1 MPVLR
6 CPDHEVQLAADG
18 PARTVRHPAPV
29 PRVAADRDW
38 TRGSAQYEAAWDP
51 AIDRVDLSQAGA
63 GGRQVVLKAQAA
75 AQAGATGAVTVK
87 AKGGADSFKIKVRVI
102 SAPPIATLRPVRIE
116 GLIAGTSRTVNLAQY
131 LDSPLTAPKCSVQGS
146 QVLSGT
152 GVSASASGCQL
163 TVTASDKARGD
174 ASIAVQVIDAPGRPA
189 ALGEVSVSVRSKP
202 DATAAP
208 VAVADRILGSS
219 ARVDF
224 RPPAYDGGLPIQ
236 GYEVTAIGPGGG
248 AKACSS
254 SPCTITGLTNG
265 QDYSFTVRSRNPV
278 GWSDQS
284 PPSNTVRPDTKPK
297 ATSIS
302 DVTPGDRKLTVSWTE
317 PPNEGSKVLK
327 YRVQWVNIGGN
338 AGATGQADVPA
349 PALTKVV
356 TGLINDDAY
365 NIRVQAYNEA
375 GWGPFG
381 PDVKAQ
387 SFGKPA
393 AVPAPTLSP
402 RSPVPGET
410 NAQVSISWP
419 STDPNGPA
427 ITKYDVFRRT
437 GGGAWNLIATRS
449 GGDSR
454 VASDT
459 VPYQGQTVDY
469 VVTATNGGPA
479 TSDKTNYRSYTA
491 NGYPDKPAITR
502 AVTPRDDK
510 TADISYT
517 VGAAHAGGGQR
528 VTYSTSSG
536 GRGSFSCASGSCTQT
551 TGALP
556 VGSQTITV
564 TTCNSAN
571 LCQTS
576 GGASISPYGSTQ
588 GVPNLH
594 VSNKDG
600 NSITF
605 SWGTTASN
613 GRPITGY
620 EIDGDRNQTV
630 GAGTHSTT
638 FNNLGYSQTKT
649 IRVRAI
655 AQDSGPGPWTAK
667 VSGTTDPKPPPPAL
681 SITVQRGGQ
690 CAPTCTPAQGCT
702 SQNCQWVTYT
712 LGNFVAPISCSVSG
726 WSNPDDGT
734 GGSHEPTNGFNQS
747 HKFYGFPQGSV
758 TVTCRGADGRQKGD
772 TKNPWG
778 G

>member
-1 MPVLR
+1 MLEVTNATGPADKAAQTAYVTIPVQIGPDVPVLR
-6 CPDHEVQLAADG
+6 CPDHEVQLVADG
-18 PARTVRHPAPV
+18 PARSFDI
-29 PRVAADRDW
+29 PRLCHAWLPTGLDS
-38 TRGSAQYEAAWDP
+38 GSAQYEAAWDP
-51 AIDRVDLSQAGA
+51 AIDRVDLTQAGA

-75 AQAGATGAVTVK
+75 AKEGATGAVTVK

-102 SAPPIATLRPVRIE
+102 SSPPIANLRPVRIE

-146 QVLSGT
+146 QVMSGT

-174 ASIAVQVIDAPGRPA
+174 ASISVQVIDAPGRPA

-202 DATAAP
+202 DAAAAP

-236 GYEVTAIGPGGG
+236 GYEVTVIGPGGG
-248 AKACSS
+248 TKACSS
-254 SPCTITGLTNG
+254 SPCTVTGLTNG

-302 DVTPGDRKLTVSWTE
+302 DVTPGDRKLTGALDRAAQRGQQGAEV
-317 PPNEGSKVLK
+317 PRPVGQH
-327 YRVQWVNIGGN
+327 RRQRRCHRAGGGRGARPDQGRHRPGQRRRLQR
-338 AGATGQADVPA
+338 AGAG
-349 PALTKVV
+349 
-356 TGLINDDAY
+356 
-365 NIRVQAYNEA
+365 RNEA

-479 TSDKTNYRSYTA
+479 TSDKANYRSYTA
-491 NGYPDKPAITR
+491 NGYPDKPAIT
-502 AVTPRDDK
+502 PRR
-510 TADISYT
+510 
-517 VGAAHAGGGQR
+517 HA
-528 VTYSTSSG
+528 
-536 GRGSFSCASGSCTQT
+536 
-551 TGALP
+551 P
-556 VGSQTITV
+556 
-564 TTCNSAN
+564 
-571 LCQTS
+571 
-576 GGASISPYGSTQ
+576 
-588 GVPNLH
+588 
-594 VSNKDG
+594 
-600 NSITF
+600 
-605 SWGTTASN
+605 
-613 GRPITGY
+613 
-620 EIDGDRNQTV
+620 
-630 GAGTHSTT
+630 
-638 FNNLGYSQTKT
+638 
-649 IRVRAI
+649 
-655 AQDSGPGPWTAK
+655 
-667 VSGTTDPKPPPPAL
+667 
-681 SITVQRGGQ
+681 
-690 CAPTCTPAQGCT
+690 
-702 SQNCQWVTYT
+702 
-712 LGNFVAPISCSVSG
+712 
-726 WSNPDDGT
+726 
-734 GGSHEPTNGFNQS
+734 
-747 HKFYGFPQGSV
+747 
-758 TVTCRGADGRQKGD
+758 
-772 TKNPWG
+772 
-778 G
+778 